1 MAEKQF
7 LETLKYVEKVS
18 KVLTKEEDKKKIDHL
33 VESIR
38 NADGLEIDAKD
49 ENRRIAL
56 LNLNAIALA
65 QQATW
70 MAFNNRD
77 LTDSLENEFRS
88 LPDAV
93 AAQATA
99 RAAEESVK
107 SEEDAISEQ
116 IKEFRERAKKFD
128 LVRAVCNGASP
139 KEAKKAQ
146 AEYEKQASQGLR
158 G

>member
-7 LETLKYVEKVS
+7 LTTLKYVEEVTKVIDNEDNRN
-18 KVLTKEEDKKKIDHL
+18 KVLHL

-38 NADGLEIDAKD
+38 NADGLEIDKAD
-49 ENRRIAL
+49 EDRRVAY
-56 LNLNAIALA
+56 LNLNALALA

-70 MAFNNRD
+70 FAFSEGN
-77 LTDSLENEFRS
+77 LTDNLEQKFRE
-88 LPDAV
+88 LPSSADAQE
-93 AAQATA
+93 AA

-107 SEEDAISEQ
+107 SEEDDISKQ
-116 IKEFRERAKKFD
+116 IAEFRERSKKFD
-128 LVRAVCNGASP
+128 IVRAVCNGQDA

-146 AEYEKQASQGLR
+146 AEYEKNAQAMR

>member
-7 LETLKYVEKVS
+7 LTTLKYVEEVTKVIDNEDNRN
-18 KVLTKEEDKKKIDHL
+18 KVLHL

-38 NADGLEIDAKD
+38 NADGLEIDKAD
-49 ENRRIAL
+49 EDRRVAY
-56 LNLNAIALA
+56 LNLNALALA

-70 MAFNNRD
+70 FAFSEGN
-77 LTDSLENEFRS
+77 LTDNLEQKFRE
-88 LPDAV
+88 LPSSAE
-93 AAQATA
+93 AQEAA

-107 SEEDAISEQ
+107 SEEDDISKQ
-116 IKEFRERAKKFD
+116 IAEFRERSKKFD
-128 LVRAVCNGASP
+128 IVRAVCNGQDA

-146 AEYEKQASQGLR
+146 AEYEKNAQAMR

>member
-7 LETLKYVEKVS
+7 LTTLKYVEEVTKVIDNEDNRN
-18 KVLTKEEDKKKIDHL
+18 KVLHL

-38 NADGLEIDAKD
+38 NADGLEIDKAD
-49 ENRRIAL
+49 EDRRVAY
-56 LNLNAIALA
+56 LNLNALALA

-70 MAFNNRD
+70 FAFSEGN
-77 LTDSLENEFRS
+77 LTDNLEQKFRE
-88 LPDAV
+88 LPSSAE
-93 AAQATA
+93 AQEAA

-107 SEEDAISEQ
+107 SEEDGISKQ
-116 IKEFRERAKKFD
+116 IAEFRERSKKFD
-128 LVRAVCNGASP
+128 IVRAVCNGQDA

-146 AEYEKQASQGLR
+146 AEYEKNAQAMR